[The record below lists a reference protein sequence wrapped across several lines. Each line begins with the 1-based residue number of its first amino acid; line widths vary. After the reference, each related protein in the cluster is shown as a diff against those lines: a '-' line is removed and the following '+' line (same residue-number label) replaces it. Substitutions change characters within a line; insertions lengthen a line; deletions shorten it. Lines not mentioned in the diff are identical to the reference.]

1 MVSEERNA
9 IDTSDVIM
17 YAMIDDV
24 AATSVTAPAD
34 VEERPVHFDRPVA
47 EEAIRYEYG
56 VSPESEGG

>member
-1 MVSEERNA
+1 MVSEERYA

-47 EEAIRYEYG
+47 VWG
-56 VSPESEGG
+56 VAGE